1 MTDAADP
8 TVVAR
13 VEALRTDLR
22 AHDRAYYV
30 DGAATIPDAEYDA
43 LLRELRDLEAAHPEL
58 ASDDSPTQR
67 VGGGFAPTT
76 FAPVEHRV
84 PMMSLDNT
92 FNPDEFLA
100 WAERVRKGLAGDGE
114 PPPVRWAC
122 ELKFDGLAMSLRY
135 EDGRFVQ
142 AATRG
147 DGRVGE
153 DVTPNVATITE
164 LPDHLPGGAPSVLEV
179 RGEIYLPVSE
189 FDRLN
194 ERQDAEGKPRYA
206 NPRNTAAGSLRQKD
220 AAVTATRNLR
230 FWSYQL
236 GEVVGGPELNSH
248 ASTLAW
254 LSELDFPVNDHT
266 AVFDEPEEALAW
278 ILERERSRHDD
289 DYETDGVVV
298 KVDELSQRELLGS
311 TARAP
316 RWAIAYKFPP
326 EERTTTLLDIEISV
340 GRTGRVTPFA
350 RLDPVFVGGSTVGVA
365 TLHNEDQV
373 RLKDVRPGDTVIVRK
388 AGDVIPEVVGPVV
401 ADRADDSEPWPF
413 PSTCPC
419 PVGSTLERAEGD
431 ANTYCVV
438 PASTCPERR
447 WQGISHFA
455 SRGAMD
461 IEGLGERTVLALT
474 RSGRVADPGDLYT
487 LTSEEL
493 LEYEGFATISA
504 DKLIASIDTTRS
516 RPLPRLLFALGI
528 DHLGP
533 TGAELLAHRFRS
545 LEAIAEAPEDDIA
558 AIDGVGP
565 TIAASV
571 RTWFDDETHGSIVD
585 KLVAGGVATDRV
597 ETEVVEP
604 VLEGMSI
611 VVTGSLEGFSRDG
624 ASAAIKARGGKSP
637 GSVSKKTTAVV
648 VGAEPGASKVTK
660 AEDLGVPMLDEA
672 AFVALLETG
681 ELPPSE

>member
-1 MTDAADP
+1 MSDADASAAD
-8 TVVAR
+8 R
-13 VEALRTDLR
+13 VEALRAALR
-22 AHDRAYYV
+22 GHDRSYYV
-30 DGAATIPDAEYDA
+30 DGSPTIPDADYDA
-43 LLRELRDLEAAHPEL
+43 LLGELRSLEQSHPEL
-58 ASDDSPTQR
+58 VVPDSPTQQ

-92 FNPDEFLA
+92 FSPDEFLA
-100 WAERVRKGLAGDGE
+100 WAERVRKGLAGDGQ

-135 EDGRFVQ
+135 EDGVFVQ

-147 DGRVGE
+147 DGRIGE
-153 DVTPNVATITE
+153 DVTPNVATIAE
-164 LPDHLPGGAPSVLEV
+164 LPDRLPDGAPSVLEV

-194 ERQDAEGKPRYA
+194 RRQEAEGKPRYA

-230 FWSYQL
+230 FWAYQL
-236 GEVVGGPELNSH
+236 GEVVGGPELGGH
-248 ASTLAW
+248 AATLAW
-254 LSELDFPVNDHT
+254 LRDLGFPVNDRT

-278 ILERERSRHDD
+278 VLQRERSRHDD
-289 DYETDGVVV
+289 DYETDGVVT
-298 KVDELSQRELLGS
+298 KVDDLSQRDRLGS

-326 EERTTTLLDIEISV
+326 EERTTRLVDIEISV

-350 RLDPVFVGGSTVGVA
+350 RLEPVFVGGSTVGVA

-373 RLKDVRPGDTVIVRK
+373 RHKDVRPGDTVIVRK

-401 ADRADDSEPWPF
+401 ADRAADSEPWPF
-413 PSTCPC
+413 PTTCPC
-419 PVGSTLERAEGD
+419 PVASTLHRAEGD

-438 PASTCPERR
+438 AASGCPERR

-474 RSGRVADPGDLYT
+474 GSGRVTDPGDLYT
-487 LTSEEL
+487 LTAEEL
-493 LEYEGFATISA
+493 LDYDGFATTSA
-504 DKLIASIDTTRS
+504 DKLIAAIDLTRS

-533 TGAELLAHRFRS
+533 TGAELLAHRFRT

-571 RTWFDDETHGSIVD
+571 RAWFDDPDHRALVA
-585 KLVAGGVATDRV
+585 KLVGGGVRTDRV

-604 VLEGMSI
+604 VLAGMSI
-611 VVTGSLEGFSRDG
+611 VVTGTLEGFSRDG

-660 AEDLGVPMLDEA
+660 AEELGVPVLDEA
-672 AFVALLETG
+672 GFVALLETG
-681 ELPPSE
+681 QLTG